1 MQEEIKAIRTMKEFI
16 AWYEAKE
23 ELDIEQ
29 SLQGDLQLHKFYSKF
44 KYILEQENEE
54 NRKNGLFFGIAM
66 ENQKTIVGRINK
78 ELEEL
83 ENDITALVEWHDEN
97 HKSISGINWK
107 ELEKVEAL
115 VKKIKKYISKK

>member
-29 SLQGDLQLHKFYSKF
+29 SLQGDLQLHKFYIKF

-54 NRKNGLFFGIAM
+54 NRKNG
-66 ENQKTIVGRINK
+66 
-78 ELEEL
+78 
-83 ENDITALVEWHDEN
+83 
-97 HKSISGINWK
+97 
-107 ELEKVEAL
+107 
-115 VKKIKKYISKK
+115 